1 MKFEVVLKKSIT
13 KGLKKLSKSDRIRIF
28 KALKKLE
35 DPFSL
40 DIRKLTGIEDVYA
53 VRIGNFRI
61 VFKIYF
67 DRKIV
72 FVTRIDKRERVYD
85 RL

>member
-1 MKFEVVLKKSIT
+1 MLNKAACLYE
-13 KGLKKLSKSDRIRIF
+13 LSKSDRIRIF
-28 KALKKLE
+28 KALERLE

-40 DIRKLTGIEDVYA
+40 NIRKIRDIENTYA